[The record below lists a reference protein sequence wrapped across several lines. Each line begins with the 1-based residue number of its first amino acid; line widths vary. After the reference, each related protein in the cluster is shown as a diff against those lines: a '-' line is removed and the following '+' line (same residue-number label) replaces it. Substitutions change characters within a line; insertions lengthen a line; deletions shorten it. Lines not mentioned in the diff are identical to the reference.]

1 MSSSAA
7 SFYMTLVTVTATG
20 KKVVAPISRPHWSE
34 FDLLVSQDLVWR
46 GGVYVCV
53 DGRKEYHFSCELPLC
68 VNGDRI
74 QVGCVYLTVCGIVR
88 VKSIVPSV
96 TVAQYF
102 EYIVETEQGTEE
114 KLLSWE
120 IDSRDFITIFW

>member
-1 MSSSAA
+1 MS
-7 SFYMTLVTVTATG
+7 FDMTLVTVTPTG

-34 FDLLVSQDLVWR
+34 FDLPIFHNLVWR

-53 DGRKEYHFSCELPLC
+53 DGRKDYHFSCELPLC

-74 QVGCVYLTVCGIVR
+74 QVGGFYLTVCGVVT

-96 TVAQYF
+96 TVGQYF

-114 KLLSWE
+114 KLLPWE
-120 IDSRDFITIFW
+120 IDSAV

>member
-1 MSSSAA
+1 MS
-7 SFYMTLVTVTATG
+7 LVTVKPTG
-20 KKVVAPISRPHWSE
+20 KKVVTLISRPRPDQSQ
-34 FDLLVSQDLVWR
+34 FDLPVSDNLVWR

-53 DGRKEYHFSCELPLC
+53 EGRKQYHFSCELPLC

-74 QVGCVYLTVCGIVR
+74 HVGSLYLTVCGVVT

-102 EYIVETEQGTEE
+102 EYIVETEQRTEE

-120 IDSRDFITIFW
+120 IDSAV

>member
-1 MSSSAA
+1 MS
-7 SFYMTLVTVTATG
+7 LVTVTPTG
-20 KKVVAPISRPHWSE
+20 KKVVALISRPDQSQ
-34 FDLLVSQDLVWR
+34 FDLPVSDNLVWR

-53 DGRKEYHFSCELPLC
+53 EGRKQYHFSCELPLC

-74 QVGCVYLTVCGIVR
+74 HVGSLYLTVCGVVT
-88 VKSIVPSV
+88 VKLIVPSV

-102 EYIVETEQGTEE
+102 EYIVETEQRTEE

-120 IDSRDFITIFW
+120 IDSAV

>member
-1 MSSSAA
+1 MS
-7 SFYMTLVTVTATG
+7 LVTVKPTG
-20 KKVVAPISRPHWSE
+20 KKVVTLISRPRPDQSQ
-34 FDLLVSQDLVWR
+34 FDLPTVHNLVWR

-53 DGRKEYHFSCELPLC
+53 DGRKEYPFSCELPLS

-74 QVGCVYLTVCGIVR
+74 QVGSLYSTVCGVVR

-120 IDSRDFITIFW
+120 IDSRDFISIFW